1 MAADLYLAS
10 ASPRRR
16 ELLLQVGVSFE
27 LLLAR
32 KPPREPA
39 AVDESVLPGE
49 KPDDYV
55 RRVTQHKAEVAWQR
69 LVLRTSLPRLP
80 VLAADTTVA
89 LGADIFGKPAN
100 PEQARDMLSR
110 LSGTTHRVLTAVVVT
125 LGDRRAMR
133 VSETHVTFC
142 RLGEGQIQRYVDTG
156 EPFDKAGGYGIQG
169 PAGAFITR
177 IEGSY
182 TGVVG
187 LPLFETVELLR
198 EFGVSVP

>member
-32 KPPREPA
+32 KPPREPE

-69 LVLRTSLPRLP
+69 LMLRTSLPRLP

-89 LGADIFGKPAN
+89 LGTDILGKPAN
-100 PEQARDMLSR
+100 AEEARDMLGR
-110 LSGTTHRVLTAVVVT
+110 LSGTTHRVLTAVAVT

-133 VSETHVTFC
+133 VSETQVTFC
-142 RLGEGQIQRYVDTG
+142 RLGGAQIQHYVDTG

-169 PAGAFITR
+169 PAGAFVTR

-198 EFGVSVP
+198 EFAVSVP

>member
-1 MAADLYLAS
+1 VAADIYLAS

-16 ELLLQVGVSFE
+16 ELLLQIGVAFE
-27 LLLAR
+27 LLAAR

-69 LVLRTSLPRLP
+69 LMLRTSLARLP

-89 LGADIFGKPAN
+89 LGPDILGKPAT
-100 PEQARDMLSR
+100 PQEARAMLER
-110 LSGTTHRVLTAVVVT
+110 LSGTTHRVLTAVALV

-133 VSETHVTFC
+133 VSDTRVTFC
-142 RLGEGQIQRYVDTG
+142 RLDEARIHRYVETG

-169 PAGAFITR
+169 PAGAFVMR

-198 EFGVSVP
+198 EFGVSVA

>member
-1 MAADLYLAS
+1 MAADIYLAS

-16 ELLLQVGVSFE
+16 ELLLQVGVSFD
-27 LLLAR
+27 LLLGR

-69 LVLRTSLPRLP
+69 LMLRTSLSRRP

-89 LGADIFGKPAN
+89 LGTDILGKPAT
-100 PEQARDMLSR
+100 PEEARDMLTR
-110 LSGTTHRVLTAVVVT
+110 LSGTTHRVLTAVALV

-133 VSETHVTFC
+133 VSDTRVTFC
-142 RLGEGQIQRYVDTG
+142 RLDGARIQHYVDTG

-169 PAGAFITR
+169 PAGAFVMR